1 MKNLAKAAVA
11 ALVIVVAVSA
21 GLASGG
27 IFGRQAA
34 KNAEAAREAAPA
46 IQGEAIDGHVAPSVV
61 EQQAALGYTPDAP
74 APADEGLDGPE
85 GMTPMMTISPENQA
99 LLDAYKG
106 EDSAELVFSKTKDG
120 VYSKVTFTQLASF
133 DYLMPER
140 KAILALG
147 EGGKPE
153 NQVPAPL
160 AALDA
165 QPVVVVGYMVPV
177 DINAQGE
184 IKSFALTENQL
195 FCCYGIPP
203 AMNEWVMVEM
213 EEGMSAEFFDN
224 MPVAAFGTLEVGEE
238 ILDGYVMS
246 LYRMTSNRVVEIR
259 ELLKEA
265 ETPT

>member
-11 ALVIVVAVSA
+11 AVIIVVAVSA
-21 GLASGG
+21 GLASGSL
-27 IFGRQAA
+27 FGRKAA
-34 KNAEAAREAAPA
+34 QNAEAARESAPA
-46 IQGEAIDGHVAPSVV
+46 IQGEAIDGPVAPSVT
-61 EQQAALGYTPDAP
+61 ERQAALGYAPDAS
-74 APADEGLDGPE
+74 APPEEADGPE

-106 EDSAELVFSKTKDG
+106 ADSAELVFSRTKDG

-153 NQVPAPL
+153 SQTPGPI
-160 AALDA
+160 AALNG

-177 DINAQGE
+177 DINAKGE

-224 MPVAAFGTLEVGEE
+224 MPVAAFGTFDVGEE

-246 LYRMTSNRVVEIR
+246 LYRMKSNRVVEIR
-259 ELLKEA
+259 ELLQEA